1 MKLGN
6 DIRVIMTKPIVTI
19 LVEIVWPSNQMSNS
33 MDFGSKHNK
42 ETNER
47 KKHSLPITDIGRE
60 WPLTSEKNII
70 DEKGTEEESTPISS
84 IRLIIDLN

>member
-19 LVEIVWPSNQMSNS
+19 LVEIVWPSNQ

-70 DEKGTEEESTPISS
+70 DEKGTEEESTAISS